1 MKQTKVSVNLQ
12 QDFTSSEK
20 AQARSNIGA
29 ASSTDLSTEVSR
41 ATTAEAAAKT
51 EVVAGTNTTVTSTT
65 GANGQTVYTVSSTAN
80 ENAKT
85 RQTPVNETY
94 SSYSCVTALRQSDN
108 GNVELDTE
116 QIPAA
121 TDQAPG
127 LMDST
132 DKAKLD
138 GIEAGAQVNVQ
149 ANWTATS
156 GPAQILNK
164 VEIAKKERGASANT
178 ELSSLVLDAD
188 FQDGSVQVE
197 ANGTG
202 MGKLVSGP
210 YATLLDSG
218 INGVGDSTH
227 PVYIDGNGEFQ
238 RGSAI
243 QSYSVFTTTADGL
256 APKANGTGD
265 TERYLKGDG
274 TWSTPANTTYTAGS
288 GLALNGTEFSNTAPN
303 VKSDWNAAAGSAAE
317 ILNKPTIPDNVFLA
331 EYGVATVAEISAAK
345 NAGKEVFTLI
355 PGTYFSTVAYLREVT
370 RNGANANFA
379 SVTSDGASVK
389 TATVD
394 SSGNWSNTTV
404 NLATTTD
411 SSLIQKKNY
420 GDPEPSRVAT
430 LLIDSDD
437 PEGYAQVKA
446 DNATKGYLVKGPYAT
461 LLDSGVNGVGDGDTP
476 VYIDS
481 DGTFKSCNALTA
493 GSNVQ
498 INGTTISATDTTYT
512 AGSYISISNA
522 NVITNTMHLDTTGL
536 MISYNTLGNSGV
548 TTHSFGPWRIELT
561 KDAMATWDSGLS
573 GSESVH
579 LKFAHSDFLDGSII
593 HGKTLVDIYYPWKDG
608 NYSDVYTGHNQWP
621 FDGTYSSGN
630 LNGFPI
636 YLESP
641 TDADSVNR
649 ACPKKMRGF
658 KFTVNCGINSPDW
671 LECTVN
677 PLYINSNTSIQS
689 NAARLLIQVKYF
701 YV

>member
-20 AQARSNIGA
+20 AQARSNIDA
-29 ASSTDLSTEVSR
+29 ASSADLSTEVSR
-41 ATTAEAAAKT
+41 AVTAEAAAKT

-80 ENAKT
+80 ANAKT

-108 GNVELDTE
+108 GNIELDTE
-116 QIPAA
+116 QVPAA
-121 TDQAPG
+121 TDQADG
-127 LMDST
+127 LMAST

-156 GPAQILNK
+156 GAAQILNK
-164 VEIAKKERGASANT
+164 VEIAKKDRGASANT

-188 FQDGSVQVE
+188 FQDGSVQVK

-238 RGSAI
+238 QGSAI
-243 QSYSVFTTTADGL
+243 QSYSVFTTTTDGL
-256 APKANGTGD
+256 APKASGTGD
-265 TERYLKGDG
+265 TDRYLKGDG

-317 ILNKPTIPDNVFLA
+317 ILNKPTIPDNVFYA

-355 PGTYFSTVAYLREVT
+355 PGTYYSTVAYLREVT

-411 SSLIQKKNY
+411 SSLVQKKNY
-420 GDPEPSRVAT
+420 GDLEPSRVAT

-461 LLDSGVNGVGDGDTP
+461 LLDSGINGGSGVGDANTP
-476 VYIDS
+476 VYVDS
-481 DGTFKSCNALTA
+481 DGTFKSCNALSA
-493 GSNVQ
+493 GTNVQ
-498 INGTTISATDTTYT
+498 INNGVISATDTTYS
-512 AGSYISISNA
+512 AGSYIDITN
-522 NVITNTMHLDTTGL
+522 NVITNTMHLNTSGL
-536 MISYNTLGNSGV
+536 MVSYNTLGNSG
-548 TTHSFGPWRIELT
+548 TTNHSFGPWRIQLV
-561 KDAMATWDSGLS
+561 KSAMVTWDT
-573 GSESVH
+573 GSAS
-579 LKFAHSDFLDGSII
+579 LYIKFAHSNYLDDSIVNGRI
-593 HGKTLVDIYYPWKDG
+593 LVESYYPWKDG
-608 NYSDVYTGHNQWP
+608 TFTDVWTGHNQWG
-621 FDGTYSSGN
+621 FTGSYTQGGSS
-630 LNGFPI
+630 NGFPI
-636 YLESP
+636 YLSSP
-641 TDADSVNR
+641 MDADSYAR
-649 ACPKKMRGF
+649 ACPKSMRGY
-658 KFTVNCGINSPDW
+658 KFTVNCGLNSPDW
-671 LECTVN
+671 FECIVN
-677 PLYINSNTSIQS
+677 PLYINNNTSLTS
-689 NAARLLIQVKYF
+689 NGARLLLQVKYF

>member
-1 MKQTKVSVNLQ
+1 MSEQINKVCANIAQ
-12 QDFTSSEK
+12 NFSEEQK
-20 AQARSNIGA
+20 ARARSNIGV
-29 ASSTDLSTEVSR
+29 DLSSLATKAELDNKQDTIIAGPNIDIYGSTISTEKAAVTAGANVSVTSSLDSANR
-41 ATTAEAAAKT
+41 IVTYNVSATDTTYSAGSGLDLNGT
-51 EVVAGTNTTVTSTT
+51 EFSVDTSVIQPKLTAGTNVQINDNVISATDT
-65 GANGQTVYTVSSTAN
+65 
-80 ENAKT
+80 
-85 RQTPVNETY
+85 TY
-94 SSYSCVTALRQSDN
+94 SAGTNVQIN
-108 GNVELDTE
+108 GTV
-116 QIPAA
+116 ISA
-121 TDQAPG
+121 TDTTYSAGSG
-127 LMDST
+127 LSLNGTTFSVDTSVVQPKLTAGSNITIDSSNVISAT
-132 DKAKLD
+132 DTTYS
-138 GIEAGAQVNVQ
+138 AGTNVQ
-149 ANWTATS
+149 IN
-156 GPAQILNK
+156 
-164 VEIAKKERGASANT
+164 
-178 ELSSLVLDAD
+178 
-188 FQDGSVQVE
+188 
-197 ANGTG
+197 
-202 MGKLVSGP
+202 
-210 YATLLDSG
+210 
-218 INGVGDSTH
+218 NGV
-227 PVYIDGNGEFQ
+227 I
-238 RGSAI
+238 SA
-243 QSYSVFTTTADGL
+243 TD
-256 APKANGTGD
+256 
-265 TERYLKGDG
+265 
-274 TWSTPANTTYTAGS
+274 TTYTAGF

-317 ILNKPTIPDNVFLA
+317 ILNKPTIPDNVFHA

-355 PGTYFSTVAYLREVT
+355 PGTYYSTVAYLREVT

-394 SSGNWSNTTV
+394 SSGNWSNATV

-411 SSLIQKKNY
+411 SSLVQKKNY
-420 GDPEPSRVAT
+420 GDLEPSRVAT

-437 PEGYAQVKA
+437 PEAYAQVKA
-446 DNATKGYLVKGPYAT
+446 DNATKGYLVQGPYKV
-461 LLDSGVNGVGDGDTP
+461 LLDSGINGGSGVGDGNTP
-476 VYIDS
+476 VYVDS

-522 NVITNTMHLDTTGL
+522 NVITNTMHLDTSGL
-536 MISYNTLGNSGV
+536 MISYNTLGNSG
-548 TTHSFGPWRIELT
+548 TTNHSFGPWRIELT

-593 HGKTLVDIYYPWKDG
+593 NGKTLVDIYYPWKDG
-608 NYSDVYTGHNQWP
+608 SYSDVYTGHNQWP

-641 TDADSVNR
+641 TDADNVNR

-677 PLYINSNTSIQS
+677 PLYINNNTSLTS
-689 NAARLLIQVKYF
+689 NAARLLLQVKYF
-701 YV
+701 YT

>member
-1 MKQTKVSVNLQ
+1 MGSPINKVLFNCDQTA
-12 QDFTSSEK
+12 DTTAAEK
-20 AQARSNIGA
+20 AQARSNIGV
-29 ASSTDLSTEVSR
+29 DLSSLATKAELDNKQDTIIAGPNIDIYGSTISTEKAAVTAGANVSVTSSLDSANR
-41 ATTAEAAAKT
+41 IVTYNVSATDTTYTAGSGLNLNGT
-51 EVVAGTNTTVTSTT
+51 EFSVDTSVIQPKLTAGSNIQINDNVISATDTTYSAGTNIQI
-65 GANGQTVYTVSSTAN
+65 N
-80 ENAKT
+80 
-85 RQTPVNETY
+85 
-94 SSYSCVTALRQSDN
+94 DN
-108 GNVELDTE
+108 V
-116 QIPAA
+116 ISA
-121 TDQAPG
+121 TD
-127 LMDST
+127 
-132 DKAKLD
+132 
-138 GIEAGAQVNVQ
+138 
-149 ANWTATS
+149 
-156 GPAQILNK
+156 
-164 VEIAKKERGASANT
+164 
-178 ELSSLVLDAD
+178 
-188 FQDGSVQVE
+188 
-197 ANGTG
+197 
-202 MGKLVSGP
+202 
-210 YATLLDSG
+210 
-218 INGVGDSTH
+218 
-227 PVYIDGNGEFQ
+227 
-238 RGSAI
+238 
-243 QSYSVFTTTADGL
+243 
-256 APKANGTGD
+256 
-265 TERYLKGDG
+265 
-274 TWSTPANTTYTAGS
+274 TTYTAGS

-317 ILNKPTIPDNVFLA
+317 ILNKPTIPDNVFHA

-355 PGTYFSTVAYLREVT
+355 PGTYYSTVAYLREVT

-394 SSGNWSNTTV
+394 SSGNWSNATV

-411 SSLIQKKNY
+411 SSLVQKKNY
-420 GDPEPSRVAT
+420 GDTESSRVAT

-446 DNATKGYLVKGPYAT
+446 DNATKGYLIKGPYAT
-461 LLDSGVNGVGDGDTP
+461 LLDSGINGGSGVGDANTP
-476 VYIDS
+476 VYVDS

-498 INGTTISATDTTYT
+498 INNGVISATDTTYT

-522 NVITNTMHLDTTGL
+522 NVITNTMHLDTSGL

-579 LKFAHSDFLDGSII
+579 LRFAHSDFLDGSII
-593 HGKTLVDIYYPWKDG
+593 NGRTLVDTYYPWKDG
-608 NYSDVYTGHNQWP
+608 GYSDVYTGHNQWG
-621 FDGTYSSGN
+621 FDGTYSSSN

-658 KFTVNCGINSPDW
+658 KFVVNCGINSPDW

-677 PLYINSNTSIQS
+677 PLYINANTSLTS
-689 NAARLLIQVKYF
+689 NAARLLLQVKYF